1 MTLLAPLATPGSTTP
16 LPDQA
21 LPAPALPNGE
31 ITAWVDDVSRLTTP
45 DEVVWVDGSTAE
57 WDRLTKSMVAQGTLI
72 RLNPEW
78 RPNSFLARSDPAD
91 VARVEDRTFICSD
104 DPDDAGPTNN
114 WRAPSIMRL
123 ELSELFSHSMRGRT
137 MYVIPFSMGP
147 VGGALSQYGVQITD
161 SPYVVA
167 SMALMTRVG
176 DAALA
181 GITPG
186 TPWVPALHSV
196 GVPLVDDD
204 GVRHDD
210 SAWPHNDTKYICHFP
225 ESREIWSFGSGY
237 GGNALLGK
245 KCFALRIASVMARD
259 EGWMAEHMLI
269 VKVTSPENRVFHL
282 AAAFPS
288 ACGKTNLAMLAPT
301 IPGWKIETV
310 GDDIAWMRPGADGRL
325 RAINP
330 ERGFFGVAPGTGP
343 TTNPTATETIWG
355 NTIFT
360 NVALRDDGDVWWEGL
375 TATPPAHAT
384 DWEGNDWTPAS
395 GNLAAH
401 PNGRFTVAAEQ
412 CPSIADGWDSPEGVV
427 IDAILFGG
435 RRPSTV
441 PLVSQAASW
450 QHGVFM
456 GATMASETT
465 AAATGEVGVLRHD
478 PFAMLPFVGYNMADY
493 FAHWISMGEQL
504 GENAPPIFS
513 VNWFRKDD
521 EGRFIWPGFSE
532 NARVIEWIVRRLE
545 GDVAA
550 RQTPIGG
557 LPLAHEVDLDG
568 LDLDI
573 DTLRGI
579 LDLDKG
585 AWRDEVATISDYFD
599 TFDENRFP
607 AGLRRELARIT
618 RELGGASVCG

>member
-1 MTLLAPLATPGSTTP
+1 MTLLASRATP
-16 LPDQA
+16 
-21 LPAPALPNGE
+21 APGRAVPIAE
-31 ITAWVDDVSRLTTP
+31 IADWVDDVARLTTP

-57 WDRLTKSMVAQGTLI
+57 WDRLTKMMVAQGTLI

-91 VARVEDRTFICSD
+91 VARVEDRTFICSR

-114 WRAPSIMRL
+114 WRSPSIMRL
-123 ELSELFSHSMRGRT
+123 ELSELFSKSMRGRT

-147 VGGALSQYGVQITD
+147 VGGALSQFGVQITD
-161 SPYVVA
+161 SPYVVV
-167 SMALMTRVG
+167 SMGLMTRMG
-176 DAALA
+176 DAALEA
-181 GITPG
+181 ITPG

-204 GVRHDD
+204 GGRHEDTP
-210 SAWPHNDTKYICHFP
+210 WPHNDTKYICHFP
-225 ESREIWSFGSGY
+225 ETREIWSFGSGY

-259 EGWMAEHMLI
+259 EGWLAEHMLI
-269 VKVTSPENRVFHL
+269 VRVTSPENRVYHV

-301 IPGWKIETV
+301 IPGWKVETI
-310 GDDIAWMRPGADGRL
+310 GDDIAWMRPGPDGRL

-343 TTNPTATETIWG
+343 STNPTATDTIWG

-395 GNLAAH
+395 GTRAAH

-412 CPSIADGWDSPEGVV
+412 CPSIADDWNSPEGVV

-441 PLVSQAASW
+441 PLVSQAGSW

-465 AAATGEVGVLRHD
+465 AAATGEVGRLRHD

-493 FAHWISMGEQL
+493 FAHWIAMGARL

-513 VNWFRKDD
+513 VNWFRTDAD
-521 EGRFIWPGFSE
+521 GRFIWPGFSE
-532 NARVIEWIVRRLE
+532 NARVIEWIVRRLQ
-545 GDVAA
+545 GDVAVH
-550 RQTPIGG
+550 RTPIGG
-557 LPLAHEVDLDG
+557 LPLAQELDLDG
-568 LDLDI
+568 IDLDE
-573 DTLRGI
+573 DSLHGI
-579 LDLDKG
+579 IDLDPD
-585 AWRDEVATISDYFD
+585 AWRQEVAEIADYFS
-599 TFDENRFP
+599 TFDPDRFP
-607 AGLRRELARIT
+607 SELRRELDRLR
-618 RELGGASVCG
+618 RELGETVASN

>member
-1 MTLLAPLATPGSTTP
+1 MTLLASRATPASTR
-16 LPDQA
+16 A
-21 LPAPALPNGE
+21 LPIPE
-31 ITAWVDDVSRLTTP
+31 IADWVDDIARLTTP

-57 WDRLTKSMVAQGTLI
+57 WDRLTKMMVAQGTLI

-78 RPNSFLARSDPAD
+78 RPNSFLARSDPDD
-91 VARVEDRTFICSD
+91 VARVEDRTFICSRE
-104 DPDDAGPTNN
+104 PGDAGPTNN

-123 ELSELFSHSMRGRT
+123 ELTELFSKSMRGRT

-147 VGGALSQYGVQITD
+147 VGGALSQFGVQITD

-167 SMALMTRVG
+167 SMGLMTRMG
-176 DAALA
+176 DAALE

-210 SAWPHNDTKYICHFP
+210 TPWPHNETKYICHFP

-259 EGWMAEHMLI
+259 EGWLAEHMLI
-269 VKVTSPENRVFHL
+269 VRVTSPENRVYHL

-301 IPGWKIETV
+301 IPGWKVETI
-310 GDDIAWMRPGADGRL
+310 GDDIAWMHPGADGRL

-343 TTNPTATETIWG
+343 STNPTATDTIWG

-395 GNLAAH
+395 GTRAAH

-412 CPSIADGWDSPEGVV
+412 CPSIADDWDSPDGVV

-441 PLVSQAASW
+441 PLVSQAGSW
-450 QHGVFM
+450 QQGVFM

-465 AAATGEVGVLRHD
+465 AAATGEVGRLRHD

-493 FAHWISMGEQL
+493 FSHWIAMGARL

-513 VNWFRKDD
+513 VNWFRTDAD
-521 EGRFIWPGFSE
+521 GRFIWPGFSE

-550 RQTPIGG
+550 RRTPIGG
-557 LPLAHEVDLDG
+557 LPLAHEFDLDG
-568 LDLDI
+568 IALDGEA
-573 DTLRGI
+573 LRGI
-579 LDLDKG
+579 IDLDPD
-585 AWRDEVATISDYFD
+585 AWRREVAEIADYFS
-599 TFDENRFP
+599 TFDPARFP
-607 AGLRRELARIT
+607 IELRRELDRL
-618 RELGGASVCG
+618 RRDLGEAVVPS

>member
-1 MTLLAPLATPGSTTP
+1 MTLLAPRSTPTT
-16 LPDQA
+16 A
-21 LPAPALPNGE
+21 PAPAPAVPNDD
-31 ITAWVDDVSRLTTP
+31 ISDWVDDVARLTIP

-57 WDRLTKSMVAQGTLI
+57 WDRLTKMMVEQGTLI

-78 RPNSFLARSDPAD
+78 RPNSFLARSDPDD

-114 WRAPSIMRL
+114 WRDPSIMRL
-123 ELSELFSHSMRGRT
+123 ELSDLFSGSMRGRT

-167 SMALMTRVG
+167 SMGLMTRMG
-176 DAALA
+176 TAALA

-196 GVPLVDDD
+196 GAPLIGDD
-204 GVRHDD
+204 GVRRED

-259 EGWMAEHMLI
+259 EGWLAEHMLI
-269 VKVTSPENRVFHL
+269 VKVTSPENRTYHL

-288 ACGKTNLAMLAPT
+288 ACGKTNLAMLKPT
-301 IPGWKIETV
+301 IPGWKVETI
-310 GDDIAWMRPGADGRL
+310 GDDIAWMRPGPDGRL

-330 ERGFFGVAPGTGP
+330 ERGFFGVAPGTGES
-343 TTNPTATETIWG
+343 TNPTATETIWG

-360 NVALRDDGDVWWEGL
+360 NVALRDDGDIWWEGL
-375 TATPPAHAT
+375 TDTPPAHAT
-384 DWEGNDWTPAS
+384 DWRGNDWTPAS
-395 GNLAAH
+395 GTVAAH
-401 PNGRFTVAAEQ
+401 PNSRFTVTADQ
-412 CPSIADGWDSPEGVV
+412 CPSIASEWDDPEGVV

-441 PLVSQAASW
+441 PLVSQARSW

-465 AAATGEVGVLRHD
+465 AAATGEVGRLRHD
-478 PFAMLPFVGYNMADY
+478 PFAMLPFTGYNMADY
-493 FAHWISMGEQL
+493 FAHWIAMGDAL
-504 GENAPPIFS
+504 GDNAPPIFS
-513 VNWFRKDD
+513 VNWFRKDA
-521 EGRFIWPGFSE
+521 EGHFIWPGFSE

-545 GDVAA
+545 GGVAA
-550 RQTPIGG
+550 HDTAIGS
-557 LPLAHEVDLDG
+557 LPLADDVDIDG
-568 LDLDI
+568 LDLDVES
-573 DTLRGI
+573 LRDI
-579 LDLDKG
+579 VVLDPD
-585 AWRDEVATISDYFD
+585 AWRTECASIAEYFG
-599 TFDENRFP
+599 TFDADRFP
-607 AGLRRELARIT
+607 RELSDELASLT
-618 RELGGASVCG
+618 RRLSELQ

>member
-1 MTLLAPLATPGSTTP
+1 MLATRTTTP
-16 LPDQA
+16 LTRRNP
-21 LPAPALPNGE
+21 E
-31 ITAWVDDVSRLTTP
+31 IADWVDDIARLTTP

-57 WDRLTKSMVAQGTLI
+57 WDRLTKEMVAQGTLI

-91 VARVEDRTFICSD
+91 VARVEDRTFICSV

-114 WRAPSIMRL
+114 WRDPSIMRL

-147 VGGALSQYGVQITD
+147 IGGALSQFGVQITD

-167 SMALMTRVG
+167 SMALMTRMG
-176 DAALA
+176 DAALEA
-181 GITPG
+181 ITPG

-196 GVPLVDDD
+196 GAPLVDDD

-210 SAWPHNDTKYICHFP
+210 SAWPHNENKYICHFP

-269 VKVTSPENRVFHL
+269 VRVTSPENRVFHL

-301 IPGWKIETV
+301 IPGWKVETI
-310 GDDIAWMRPGADGRL
+310 GDDIAWMRPGPDGRL

-330 ERGFFGVAPGTGP
+330 ERGFFGVAPGTGLS
-343 TTNPTATETIWG
+343 TNPVATKTIWG

-375 TATPPAHAT
+375 TDTPPAHAT
-384 DWEGNDWTPAS
+384 DWAGNDWTPAS
-395 GNLAAH
+395 GTRAAH
-401 PNGRFTVAAEQ
+401 PNGRFTVTADQ
-412 CPSIADGWDSPEGVV
+412 CPTIADDWNSPDGVV

-441 PLVSQAASW
+441 PLVSQARTW
-450 QHGVFM
+450 QQGVFM

-478 PFAMLPFVGYNMADY
+478 PFAMLPFTGYNMADY
-493 FAHWISMGEQL
+493 FAHWIAMGERL
-504 GENAPPIFS
+504 GENAPAIFS
-513 VNWFRKDD
+513 VNWFRTDAD
-521 EGRFIWPGFSE
+521 GRFIWPGFSE
-532 NARVIEWIVRRLE
+532 NARVIEWIVGRLE
-545 GDVAA
+545 GDLAA
-550 RQTPIGG
+550 RATPIGG
-557 LPLAHEVDLDG
+557 LPLAHELNLDG
-568 LDLDI
+568 LSLDVDEI
-573 DTLRGI
+573 RGI
-579 LDLDKG
+579 IDLDKT
-585 AWRDEVATISDYFD
+585 AWRREAAEIADYFG
-599 TFDENRFP
+599 TFDETRFP
-607 AGLRRELARIT
+607 IELRRELERLT
-618 RELGGASVCG
+618 RELGPEVTPS